1 MSNTPHELAEEFPNK
16 AEAIHRL
23 KQQDTRFAVLI
34 EEYVLVNRQVH
45 RAETRID
52 IVTEAEEA
60 ALRHRRLHLKDQV
73 ARALA
78 AEKA

>member
-16 AEAIHRL
+16 ADAIHRL
-23 KQQDTRFAVLI
+23 KQRDTRFVLLI
-34 EEYVLVNRQVH
+34 EDFTLVNRQVH
-45 RAETRID
+45 RAETRVD

-60 ALRHRRLHLKDQV
+60 ALRHRRLHIKDQI

-78 AEKA
+78 SEEA

>member
-1 MSNTPHELAEEFPNK
+1 MSNTPHELAEEFPGRGDS
-16 AEAIHRL
+16 IHRL
-23 KQQDTRFAVLI
+23 KMADPHFARLVADYT
-34 EEYVLVNRQVH
+34 EVNRQVH

-52 IVTEAEEA
+52 LLDEAEESQ
-60 ALRHRRLHLKDQV
+60 LRHRRLHLKDQI